1 MLTNGSR
8 DSLLCRIFENILS
21 ESITLANKI
30 AIWHVPDPR
39 QIISTQPFSYTTQ
52 TNKNETEQREY
63 DGNESC
69 TVQSITFGEL
79 NLEATRLA
87 EGLAEKLIRCG
98 AISGIQPKQDL
109 KSATPDTIQAST
121 VIALFMPPGIKRIVA
136 QRVREMLNNYSS
148 WSNFVFAAFD
158 EEHFISSQ
166 DAPSLLDGMKIA
178 CMKLHLAYLPLDR
191 QLSVGRIVQI
201 LDLISP
207 AMVILT
213 RDYHDIIF
221 SAQNEASARFHLIAQ
236 VMNTSNLEP
245 HSCFCF
251 NDKLDTLKYAL
262 NRLKFSIY
270 ENLIATRLTDS
281 GSTDN
286 KTDKCLFE
294 NVENPVITVLFT
306 SGSTSSDPKIVR
318 LRNNQL
324 LNRLNW
330 QWESNT
336 ELDENQNWLTNR
348 NRSASGRN
356 EVILASTACL
366 FVDAF
371 TELFSALFA
380 GNPVV
385 VPGGPNCTS
394 EMCVSDVRILY
405 KLIHMFQITRLTTV
419 PIQLRIW
426 IYQMGLIEPKEQ
438 CKGDSLTTVVVSGDM
453 LQPEMARQFFHLPIS
468 ESKVRL
474 LNFYGTTEM
483 AGDVTAA
490 IFHDEQDVIKA
501 TKRVDTRNQAES
513 LADAA
518 AFITVGRP
526 IFNTAVYVVRKYEEK
541 TCMQNDVISER
552 TSNISNLSVIGTQL
566 YKVDWRSLG
575 YEICEKGC
583 VGEVAVTGLP
593 VNWQATDVEEKST
606 DSTFV
611 SETNH
616 ISPTS
621 NQCSIVNF
629 PGDLGFIC
637 PDDNMLYVCG
647 RSDEVVKINAVGFLA
662 SDVDRILLQIKENC
676 FRNPQ
681 HVSHLEKK
689 LINIRDSVTL
699 PIHHPASK
707 SIQLV
712 CFYVASSRRPS
723 LKGSSTTLLLSSSS
737 NAAGADQ
744 QLLEERMDFR
754 LPLSIIHP
762 QSMGWNDLD
771 PKPNEL
777 SVTIGHYLP
786 VYIRPIF
793 LRINHI
799 PVMPTSGKVDKN
811 RLRSLFNDTFV
822 TERENH
828 SPCKTSQ
835 LDSADE
841 LTQVICPVSSST
853 HTAGLL
859 DYREQARKVLGSILG
874 LQPTYNSEI
883 FLPRPRDDEDFYLL
897 GGNSLMAVLAL
908 ESLRQLGFKV
918 HLETFY
924 LTSNIGQLLDSIE
937 PPRDLD
943 YNQQNPMYS
952 EKVNGILNTVSNS
965 GCSSMN
971 TDTQI
976 SIHNGNENIC
986 VREWCAERPNSDPK
1000 LGPSY
1005 EDLVKLLVDAFDR
1018 KDTITRAFQLSR
1030 KDLETAATA
1039 YLKPNGVGI
1048 VLIATCRSE
1057 GDNQTLDST
1066 NDQLVGVLLSVPSES
1081 MPNLP
1086 EAPKLTQLQKY
1097 FDFCCSDTEL
1107 SKEMSSNHSTA
1118 LTVIMAG
1125 VCAPS
1130 SDRLSSKCHSL
1141 RAKWNRVTLE
1151 ILAQLESQLLK
1162 IAKWKNFT
1170 LVETLNTCETTK
1182 EVCADLGY
1190 QLVKSTRMQ
1199 TFAAAESLDLDQT
1212 FLDHCS
1218 YYMIKRLND

>member
-39 QIISTQPFSYTTQ
+39 QIISTQTFSHTTQ
-52 TNKNETEQREY
+52 TDKNETVQKEY
-63 DGNESC
+63 NGNESC

-87 EGLAEKLIRCG
+87 EGLAEKLICCG
-98 AISGIQPKQDL
+98 AISGIQSKQDF
-109 KSATPDTIQAST
+109 KNATADTVQAST

-136 QRVREMLNNYSS
+136 Q
-148 WSNFVFAAFD
+148 
-158 EEHFISSQ
+158 
-166 DAPSLLDGMKIA
+166 IA

-245 HSCFCF
+245 HSCSCF

-262 NRLKFSIY
+262 NRLKFTIY
-270 ENLIATRLTDS
+270 ENLITTRLTDS
-281 GSTDN
+281 GSTEN

-330 QWESNT
+330 QWKSNT
-336 ELDENQNWLTNR
+336 ELDENHNWLTNR
-348 NRSASGRN
+348 NRSASVRN

-426 IYQMGLIEPKEQ
+426 IDQMGLIEPKEQ
-438 CKGDSLTTVVVSGDM
+438 CKEGDSLTTVVVSGDM

-468 ESKVRL
+468 ESKIRL

-501 TKRVDTRNQAES
+501 TKRVDTRNQTES

-552 TSNISNLSVIGTQL
+552 SSNISNLSVIGTQL

-593 VNWQATDVEEKST
+593 VNWQATDIEEKLT
-606 DSTFV
+606 ESTFV

-616 ISPTS
+616 LSPTS
-621 NQCSIVNF
+621 NQCSVVNF

-712 CFYVASSRRPS
+712 CFYVANSRRPS
-723 LKGSSTTLLLSSSS
+723 LKGSSTALLLSSS

-744 QLLEERMDFR
+744 QLLEDRMDFR

-762 QSMGWNDLD
+762 QSIGWNDLD

-777 SVTIGHYLP
+777 SATIGHYLP

-822 TERENH
+822 TERENY
-828 SPCKTSQ
+828 SPSKTSQ
-835 LDSADE
+835 LESADE
-841 LTQVICPVSSST
+841 LTQVICPVSTST
-853 HTAGLL
+853 HTAGML
-859 DYREQARKVLGSILG
+859 DYREQARKVLGNILG
-874 LQPTYNSEI
+874 LQPTYNSEVL
-883 FLPRPRDDEDFYLL
+883 LPRPRDDEDFYLL

-924 LTSNIGQLLDSIE
+924 LTSNIGQLLDSLD

-943 YNQQNPMYS
+943 YNQHDPVYS
-952 EKVNGILNTVSNS
+952 EKVNGILNTLPNS
-965 GCSSMN
+965 VCSSVN

-986 VREWCAERPNSDPK
+986 VREWCGERPNSDLK

-1018 KDTITRAFQLSR
+1018 KDTITHAFQLSR

-1081 MPNLP
+1081 MPSLP
-1086 EAPKLTQLQKY
+1086 KVPKLTQLQKY

-1107 SKEMSSNHSTA
+1107 SREVSGNHSTA

-1130 SDRLSSKCHSL
+1130 SNRLSSECHSL